1 MYFSLKI
8 SKSILKYRPQY
19 KGKIFFVSLKEQTK
33 QKDCVDGQCFQFS
46 VVIASA
52 SNYALH

>member
-19 KGKIFFVSLKEQTK
+19 KGKILFVSLKEQSK

>member
-19 KGKIFFVSLKEQTK
+19 KGKIFFVSLKEQSK
-33 QKDCVDGQCFQFS
+33 
-46 VVIASA
+46 
-52 SNYALH
+52 